1 MNLLIDE
8 FSKFSA
14 IFVCKYRNL
23 EANTDNSFDNPYKT
37 QYFAFVG
44 SKQQQNNFV
53 WDHKYLNC
61 N

>member
-37 QYFAFVG
+37 QYFVFVG

-53 WDHKYLNC
+53 
-61 N
+61 